1 MKTGLFTYAL
11 GLTICLVA
19 TIVPASGKT
28 WTLISE
34 LPQDDT
40 WTVVEY
46 PEGQEIVVELN
57 SPSRS
62 AKGSARV
69 LRGGNEVTI
78 IVVVNG
84 LNQEDSAQH
93 VYVVDSMG
101 NASLLGD
108 LTLADGAGSLDA
120 KTALS
125 KFMLVVSPEDE
136 LTTIGPETKVALRSA
151 IPNGFTVVAKD
162 KSDDLATADSSPET
176 LTEPGMAMAETP
188 DYDVFLLNVG
198 SLKRGSNTMLKA
210 NFSGGFAGIRASI
223 EIKPQK
229 NGPAQI
235 KMRFINLKEPPEG
248 TQYVLWQ
255 AAPDNS
261 YSILG
266 RLPQADKKNETR
278 MNVETSAPDFG
289 LFITFENADASTPAG
304 SIVAT
309 IVR

>member
-1 MKTGLFTYAL
+1 MKTGLFASAL
-11 GLTICLVA
+11 GLTICMALSMVH
-19 TIVPASGKT
+19 VSGKN

-34 LPQDDT
+34 PPQDDT

-57 SPSRS
+57 SPSTS
-62 AKGSARV
+62 DAKGSARV

-136 LTTIGPETKVALRSA
+136 LTTIGTETKVALRSA
-151 IPNGFTVVAKD
+151 IPNGFTVVAKE
-162 KSDDLATADSSPET
+162 KSDDVATADSSPET
-176 LTEPGMAMAETP
+176 LMEPAMAETP
-188 DYDVFLLNVG
+188 DYDVPLLNVG

-210 NFSGGFAGIRASI
+210 TFSGGFAGTRANI

-229 NGPAQI
+229 NGPTQI
-235 KMRFINLKEPPEG
+235 KMRFIHLKEPPEG

-261 YSILG
+261 YSLLG
-266 RLPQADKKNETR
+266 RLPHADKKNETR
-278 MNVETSAPDFG
+278 INAETLVPDFG
-289 LFITFENADASTPAG
+289 LFITFENAEASTPAG